1 MKLTSMKNI
10 IVGIAILSVTACGSA
25 TDTSTA
31 STDDSGTEDATTAAS
46 AAAALFAG
54 TSGSASV
61 SALTIPRSVLNRYVQ
76 ESLDEENSE
85 QYEGGSSDTCL
96 WAGQESE
103 DMAEMIVTGQYG
115 LAGTY
120 GSEGEPM
127 TVSENDFCT
136 QPDGT
141 ENTGSGPDGLGL
153 FATFELIDAVE
164 GSCTS
169 DDGDVTT
176 IAMQSG
182 STGIWRNTEDPT
194 YYPQVFGSFTYIIDN
209 DNEFALDCTIY
220 LNDDESVA
228 FANCSDENGDVVVEE
243 DGSANCEFTTE

>member
-25 TDTSTA
+25 AGTSTTA
-31 STDDSGTEDATTAAS
+31 TEDSGDVTTAAS
-46 AAAALFAG
+46 AAAALFA
-54 TSGSASV
+54 TSSASASV
-61 SALTIPRSVLNRYVQ
+61 SALTIPRSALNRYVQ

-85 QYEGGSSDTCL
+85 QYESGSSDTCL
-96 WAGQESE
+96 WVGQESE
-103 DMAEMIVTGQYG
+103 DMEEMIVTGSYG
-115 LAGTY
+115 LSGTY
-120 GSEGEPM
+120 GSAGEPM
-127 TVSENDFCT
+127 TVSEDDFCT

-169 DDGDVTT
+169 DDDDVTT
-176 IAMQSG
+176 IEMQSG

-194 YYPQVFGSFTYIIDN
+194 YYPQVFGSFTYIINN
-209 DNEFALDCTIY
+209 DNEAVLDCTIY
-220 LNDDESVA
+220 LNDDETVA

-243 DGSANCEFTTE
+243 DGSANCEFSPE